1 MGCQIG
7 VVAHSIVADS
17 TLGVYSHVV
26 RVAIGTFEI
35 PHPTGT
41 RVGTATELLRL
52 HLITID
58 IQVAVTIA
66 VRIDRLNLAR
76 SQLIVTILQMIFW
89 NSRIEELQHV
99 LTFIEIH
106 DVVSNVGDVN
116 FVISRFII
124 FIIRIVFKLCY
135 SISLQIR
142 QSLCPCRIVV
152 ILLHQRTD
160 VFGWQCQ
167 SRVIRLSCQQFV
179 IRPVYQVIGDGN
191 VT

>member
-7 VVAHSIVADS
+7 VVAHSIGADS
-17 TLGVYSHVV
+17 TLGVYSHMV

-35 PHPTGT
+35 PHPTGA

-89 NSRIEELQHV
+89 NSRIEELQHILSFV
-99 LTFIEIH
+99 EIH
-106 DVVSNVGDVN
+106 NIVSNVGDVDVVVT
-116 FVISRFII
+116 FTFILS
-124 FIIRIVFKLCY
+124 IVFL
-135 SISLQIR
+135 
-142 QSLCPCRIVV
+142 
-152 ILLHQRTD
+152 
-160 VFGWQCQ
+160 
-167 SRVIRLSCQQFV
+167 RVL
-179 IRPVYQVIGDGN
+179 
-191 VT
+191 